1 MLQRVSAERRNM
13 LQTGTLSAHPVDEA
27 VRERVLKALGEI
39 EEKHDVRVLF
49 ACESGSRGWGFASPD
64 SDYDV
69 RFVYVHR
76 LPWYLTVGEQR
87 DVIELPIS
95 DALDVSGWELR
106 KALQLLAKSNPT
118 LLEWLDSPVVYRQD
132 AAWVARLRSLC
143 GGFFSGMCV
152 RHHYVAMA
160 RKNFRGYLQ
169 GESVRLKKYLY
180 VLRPLLA
187 AQWVDEGRG
196 MPPMRFAELVDGL
209 VNDMALHEEINALLA
224 IKMQAGEAGYSP
236 RWSRIHAFIVER
248 LAQADA
254 EIEHP
259 RPWGCL
265 VELDRLLMQT
275 VAT

>member
-1 MLQRVSAERRNM
+1 M